1 MLQQQD
7 SSAIVRRAVRRGLII
22 LVVFLLLVGSWES
35 RQRIGYQPVEATV
48 VTERSV
54 PGEWLG
60 EVREL
65 GVRYRWQAS
74 QYLVFIPVGM
84 LDALSGL
91 NELAEGDRVA
101 LAIDPQEPHQA
112 IFDRLTQRYPVTLAT
127 VGLLLVA
134 LLILLALAGLR
145 RGRRRS

>member
-1 MLQQQD
+1 MLQQNN
-7 SSAIVRRAVRRGLII
+7 SAAIVRRAVRRGLII
-22 LVVFLLLVGSWES
+22 LAVFLLLVGSWES
-35 RQRIGYQPVEATV
+35 RQRIGYQPVEASV
-48 VTERSV
+48 ITERWV

-91 NELAEGDRVA
+91 DELAEGDQVA

-134 LLILLALAGLR
+134 LLILLALAALR
-145 RGRRRS
+145 RRRRRS